1 MAGREVEGHSP
12 PALLQTQ
19 LPRRLARLR
28 RRAQRLQDGWDVNT
42 LTLLGE
48 DAGFLAA
55 ALHESGPGDLAEA
68 LLALDAAIAPL
79 LDPPHLPDQ
88 AGMARIAAR
97 IEALPEFDTPAR
109 AEAQASPDDDL
120 LTDENGFLPLVT
132 PPPDYWR
139 RFATES
145 LAPAEPVTAPL
156 QPSSIVAAG
165 EATLDAL
172 IAAVDAYVD
181 PPPVEESAEADAA
194 APPDIAPPE
203 LRGNF
208 AAELGAT
215 LAPEHRTDTAA
226 PGDDLAGRL
235 RAALDGDGDGAEL
248 AFQAIVPLHGEARE
262 QFQVLLRLRDSDG
275 RVHTAAELIPLAERA
290 GLLGAVDRWV
300 LERSIALAAQSAQ
313 ARRAVRLF
321 VSQTLTSARNAWAAT
336 RIERLLGEY
345 KIAAA
350 AIWLELRADEAD
362 GATADVARYAN
373 AVRRLGCGFVL
384 SSFEAGERGERLLD
398 VLPVGAVRLAPRHL
412 QWADAAMREELR
424 ALVERL
430 HERGLRVIAPRVEDA
445 RAASALWAAGVDYV
459 QGNFV
464 QAADGDF
471 GFNFRGVTA

>member
-1 MAGREVEGHSP
+1 MAGREVERHSP
-12 PALLQTQ
+12 PALLQSQ
-19 LPRRLARLR
+19 LPCRLARLR

-42 LTLLGE
+42 LSLLGE

-55 ALHESGPGDLAEA
+55 ALRECGPDDLVDALAE
-68 LLALDAAIAPL
+68 LDAAIAPL
-79 LDPPHLPDQ
+79 LDPPRPPDQ

-97 IEALPEFDTPAR
+97 IEALPQLDAR
-109 AEAQASPDDDL
+109 ARTDVDTASDNDL

-132 PPPDYWR
+132 PPPDYWQ
-139 RFATES
+139 RFAK
-145 LAPAEPVTAPL
+145 APEAPVEPVAAPV
-156 QPSSIVAAG
+156 QAPSIVVAG

-181 PPPVEESAEADAA
+181 PRAGEQVVEADAA
-194 APPDIAPPE
+194 PPRNLVPDFSEHFSPVPEESLAPE
-203 LRGNF
+203 LR
-208 AAELGAT
+208 AVTE
-215 LAPEHRTDTAA
+215 P
-226 PGDDLAGRL
+226 PGDDLAERL
-235 RAALDGDGDGAEL
+235 RIALDRNAAEL

-262 QFQVLLRLRDSDG
+262 QFQVLLRLRDGDG
-275 RVHTAAELIPLAERA
+275 RVHTAAELIPVAERA

-313 ARRAVRLF
+313 ARRALRLF

-345 KIAAA
+345 KIAAP

-362 GATADVARYAN
+362 SATADVVRYAN

-384 SSFEAGERGERLLD
+384 SGFEAGERSERLLD
-398 VLPVGAVRLAPRHL
+398 VLPVDAVRLSPRHL
-412 QWADAAMREELR
+412 QLSDAAEREELR
-424 ALVERL
+424 ELVERL
-430 HERGLRVIAPRVEDA
+430 HERGRRVIAPRVEDA

-464 QAADGDF
+464 QPADSDF
-471 GFNFRGVTA
+471 GFDFRGSTA